1 MTYTISEEEC
11 AKRDITPEELHMLLL
26 IRMGANIPQLLKSLT
41 EKEKAVK
48 VGPDA
53 YQITRRWDDEVN
65 FALLNAEVDMKP
77 DNFIEELAE
86 EMQSLFPGGKKEG
99 TKVYWK
105 GNKRELTLRLKK
117 FFKLYG
123 NAYTKEQI
131 IRATVNY
138 VDGFNGS
145 YSNMR
150 VLKYFI
156 WKDDRRMME
165 DGNIKVVELSELA
178 DHLENIE
185 QEVSTHADWTSSL
198 K

>member
-11 AKRDITPEELHMLLL
+11 AKRDITSEELHMLLL
-26 IRMGANIPQLLKSLT
+26 IRMGTDIPQLLRSLT
-41 EKEKAVK
+41 EQEKAMK
-48 VGPDA
+48 VGPDQ
-53 YQITRRWDDEVN
+53 YQITRRWDDEVTL
-65 FALLNAEVDMKP
+65 ALLNADVDRKS
-77 DNFIEELAE
+77 DTFIEELAE
-86 EMQSLFPGGKKEG
+86 EMQSLFPSGKKEG

-105 GNKRELTLRLKK
+105 GNKRELTLRLQK

-123 NAYTKEQI
+123 NSYTKEQI

-138 VDGFNGS
+138 VEGFNGS

-165 DGNIKVVELSELA
+165 DGNIKVIELSELA

-185 QEVSTHADWTSSL
+185 QEVSTRSDWTSSL